1 MPTVTSTQIWVKQ
14 DDLNQTQVVEHVL
27 STDTLGEGEVLLE
40 MDSFGFSANNITYA
54 ALGFNMGYWGF
65 FPAAEGYGI
74 VPVWGFATVVA
85 SNHSGVNV
93 NEKVFGYLP
102 MASHWIIKA
111 GKVASHGFSDIH
123 ENRKS
128 ISPVYDQYLRCA
140 NDPGYDANREAWQL
154 NFRPLYMTSFV
165 LDDFVDE
172 SSQGESLLLSSASS
186 KTALGTAQLLKDQ
199 KAQRGA
205 NYQVIGLTSTSNV
218 EMVKTT
224 GCYDLVVSYSDIN
237 TLSDNQ
243 QYWLLDFAAN
253 GSLIGALGDALG
265 NTLSKITLIGATD
278 WKAEKKPNKK
288 ALDAE
293 IFFAPARVKLRQQTW
308 GHDAFLL
315 RYAKA
320 WQGFANKIQDTF
332 YQQNHTGAQQITSLY
347 LNTLNGNADTKALNV
362 VRFN

>member
-1 MPTVTSTQIWVKQ
+1 M
-14 DDLNQTQVVEHVL
+14 
-27 STDTLGEGEVLLE
+27 
-40 MDSFGFSANNITYA
+40 
-54 ALGFNMGYWGF
+54 
-65 FPAAEGYGI
+65 
-74 VPVWGFATVVA
+74 
-85 SNHSGVNV
+85 
-93 NEKVFGYLP
+93 
-102 MASHWIIKA
+102 
-111 GKVASHGFSDIH
+111 
-123 ENRKS
+123 
-128 ISPVYDQYLRCA
+128 
-140 NDPGYDANREAWQL
+140 
-154 NFRPLYMTSFV
+154 
-165 LDDFVDE
+165 
-172 SSQGESLLLSSASS
+172 
-186 KTALGTAQLLKDQ
+186 
-199 KAQRGA
+199 
-205 NYQVIGLTSTSNV
+205 IGLTSASNV

-293 IFFAPARVKLRQQTW
+293 IFLPQPASNCANKRGGTTHFVAVRE
-308 GHDAFLL
+308 GVA
-315 RYAKA
+315 R
-320 WQGFANKIQDTF
+320 FANKIQDTF